1 VQLLLKRYVLFSV
14 FVAGMT
20 TLAAEVAAFRL
31 LGNIFGASN
40 IVWAS
45 IIGLILLYLS
55 AGYFLGGRWADRSPQ
70 RTTFFSIMAW
80 GALTTGLI
88 PFFSRPVLLQ
98 AARALAAVNSP
109 AVGGAFLGAMFLF
122 MAPVTLL
129 GCLSPFAIR
138 LLITEASTSGSV
150 SGRVY
155 ALSTVGSLL
164 GSFLPVLV
172 FIPWVGTRLTYL
184 IFAALLLGVA
194 LTGLWKTDSHRALRY
209 LWMPAALLALGAWAA
224 SGNLRPVSGLLFE
237 SESPYNLIQVI
248 ERNNTHYL
256 LLNEGQGVHSVYHP
270 ERLDTAG
277 TWDYYLTAPF
287 FNAPPVSPSQV
298 ENLAIIGLAAGTIS
312 RQYSAVFGD
321 IPITGIEID
330 ADIIAAGRR
339 FFGMRQPN
347 LRVIQADGRLA
358 LANLPEHFSVIAV
371 DAYRLPYIPWH
382 LTTREFFGE
391 ARAHLR
397 ARGVLAINVGRT
409 PTDRRLV
416 EALTATLLTV
426 FPSVHVMDV
435 PDSFNTILVATVQP
449 STSENLAA
457 NLEILPGGAQSLL
470 RGALQRGLASL
481 RPTRAA
487 GPVFSD
493 DRAPVE
499 QITNSILLR
508 FLLEGSDT
516 RFPDSGLGS

>member
-1 VQLLLKRYVLFSV
+1 
-14 FVAGMT
+14 
-20 TLAAEVAAFRL
+20 
-31 LGNIFGASN
+31 
-40 IVWAS
+40 
-45 IIGLILLYLS
+45 
-55 AGYFLGGRWADRSPQ
+55 
-70 RTTFFSIMAW
+70 
-80 GALTTGLI
+80 
-88 PFFSRPVLLQ
+88 
-98 AARALAAVNSP
+98 
-109 AVGGAFLGAMFLF
+109 
-122 MAPVTLL
+122 MAPITLL

-138 LLITEASTSGSV
+138 LLITEASTAGAV

-155 ALSTVGSLL
+155 ALSTAGSLL

-184 IFAALLLGVA
+184 VFAALLLAVA
-194 LTGLWKTDSHRALRY
+194 LTGLWKTDSRRALRHM
-209 LWMPAALLALGAWAA
+209 WMPAALLALGAWAA
-224 SGNLRPVSGLLFE
+224 NGNLRPVSGLLFE
-237 SESPYNLIQVI
+237 RESPYNLIQVV

-256 LLNEGQGVHSVYHP
+256 LLNEGQGVHSVYHA
-270 ERLDTAG
+270 ENLGTAG

-382 LTTREFFGE
+382 LTTREFFDE
-391 ARAHLR
+391 VRTHLHE
-397 ARGVLAINVGRT
+397 RGALAINVGRT

-435 PDSFNTILVATVQP
+435 PDTFNTILVATVRP
-449 STSENLAA
+449 TTSENLAT
-457 NLEILPGGAQSLL
+457 NLENLPGVEPSLL
-470 RGALQRGLASL
+470 RVALQRGLASL

-499 QITNSILLR
+499 RMTNSILLR
-508 FLLEGSDT
+508 FLLEGSDA
-516 RFPDSGLGS
+516 RFPDSALSS